1 MCTDPCVYVYI
12 RTLLQLL
19 SKTEARLLWLI
30 LLLRLNFHRLSV
42 LHLHSVLIIFI
53 LIVERTSA
61 YVALRLVEQ

>member
-1 MCTDPCVYVYI
+1 MYNYACM

-19 SKTEARLLWLI
+19 SETEARLLRLI
-30 LLLRLNFHRLSV
+30 LLLRLNFDWLSV

-61 YVALRLVEQ
+61 YVSLGLVEQ